1 MKHKFIFYISI
12 TVIYFL
18 IDVFIR
24 NNPWY
29 ESVITVIAFL
39 FMFMLAEKLFNSKE
53 AKNTKNVQC
62 HFGDLY
68 LIRQSGAF
76 I

>member
-29 ESVITVIAFL
+29 ESVMTVIAFL

-53 AKNTKNVQC
+53 AKNTKNVPK
-62 HFGDLY
+62 
-68 LIRQSGAF
+68 
-76 I
+76 